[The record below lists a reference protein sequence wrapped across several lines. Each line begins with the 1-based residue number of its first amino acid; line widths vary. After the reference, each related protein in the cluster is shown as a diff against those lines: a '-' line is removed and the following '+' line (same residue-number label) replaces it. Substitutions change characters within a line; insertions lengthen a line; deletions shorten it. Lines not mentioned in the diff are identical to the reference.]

1 MKTLQWTME
10 EVFYFPEEIGV
21 PEEGGAVKV
30 NAGFSENRTEDAV
43 RLSGIYHVAAQ
54 VNFAEGDRAA
64 EFSDEAVFVD
74 DVELEGNSGYFEYA
88 VPLYIDLPPEVETP
102 LTIEAT
108 DVSARTSADGA
119 LAVKWNVT
127 CTYGEKSDE
136 VVGAIPEPTQT
147 VVAAVQEPAP
157 APTVVAAVSE
167 PASIPTVAEVK
178 EPVPAAKAE
187 VHVRRET
194 EVAIHDSS
202 SWNGHDD
209 VLSYIATLPDEW
221 ATTTFRSNDVFVQDE
236 SEAY

>member
-21 PEEGGAVKV
+21 PEEGSAVKV

-43 RLSGIYHVAAQ
+43 RLTGIYHVAAQ

-64 EFSDEAVFVD
+64 EISDEAVFVD

-88 VPLYIDLPPEVETP
+88 VPLYIDLPPEVKTP

-127 CTYGEKSDE
+127 CTYGENAEE
-136 VVGAIPEPTQT
+136 VVALNEPTPAST
-147 VVAAVQEPAP
+147 AVAAVPTPAPASTVAAAVNEPAP
-157 APTVVAAVSE
+157 A
-167 PASIPTVAEVK
+167 
-178 EPVPAAKAE
+178 AKADM
-187 VHVRRET
+187 HVRRET

>member
-43 RLSGIYHVAAQ
+43 RLTGIYHVAAQ
-54 VNFAEGDRAA
+54 VGFTEGERATEFA
-64 EFSDEAVFVD
+64 DEAVYVD

-88 VPLYIDLPPEVETP
+88 VPLYIDLPPEVNAP

-108 DVSARTSADGA
+108 DVSVRTDDNGA

-127 CTYGEKSDE
+127 CTYSEQSE
-136 VVGAIPEPTQT
+136 AVVVEEPAFEI
-147 VVAAVQEPAP
+147 AAQEPKKL
-157 APTVVAAVSE
+157 VQRD
-167 PASIPTVAEVK
+167 AEVA
-178 EPVPAAKAE
+178 V
-187 VHVRRET
+187 
-194 EVAIHDSS
+194 HDSS
-202 SWNGHDD
+202 SWGGHDE
-209 VLSYIATLPDEW
+209 VLPYIATLPDEW
-221 ATTTFRSNDVFVQDE
+221 TTTTFRSNDVFIQEE

>member
-1 MKTLQWTME
+1 MKKLQWTME

-21 PEEGGAVKV
+21 PEEGSAVKV

-43 RLSGIYHVAAQ
+43 RLTGIYHVAAQ

-74 DVELEGNSGYFEYA
+74 DVELDGSSGYFEYA
-88 VPLYIDLPPEVETP
+88 VPLYIDLPPEIEAP

-108 DVSARTSADGA
+108 DVSVRTDENGA

-127 CTYGEKSDE
+127 CTYGEKSEE
-136 VVGAIPEPTQT
+136 VVAVAEPT
-147 VVAAVQEPAP
+147 PAP
-157 APTVVAAVSE
+157 APAAAV
-167 PASIPTVAEVK
+167 TVQEK
-178 EPVPAAKAE
+178 VPAVKVE
-187 VHVRRET
+187 VPVQRET

-221 ATTTFRSNDVFVQDE
+221 ATTSFRSNDVFIQEE